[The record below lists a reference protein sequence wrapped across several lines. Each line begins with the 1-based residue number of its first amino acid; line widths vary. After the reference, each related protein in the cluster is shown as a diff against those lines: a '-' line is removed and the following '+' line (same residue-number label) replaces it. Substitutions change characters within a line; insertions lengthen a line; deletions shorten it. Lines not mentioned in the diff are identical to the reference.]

1 MSLNMPPSFVSVDEK
16 RGKVTVAFL
25 TSWYSEARCDKCLRF
40 KKRAQFVHRTR
51 TIAYCELIEA
61 DEACEVT
68 GIHHV
73 GE

>member
-25 TSWYSEARCDKCLRF
+25 TSWYNEERCSECSSF
-40 KKRAQFVHRTR
+40 KYVDEGIREV
-51 TIAYCELIEA
+51 AYCELIEEE
-61 DEACEVT
+61 EACKVT